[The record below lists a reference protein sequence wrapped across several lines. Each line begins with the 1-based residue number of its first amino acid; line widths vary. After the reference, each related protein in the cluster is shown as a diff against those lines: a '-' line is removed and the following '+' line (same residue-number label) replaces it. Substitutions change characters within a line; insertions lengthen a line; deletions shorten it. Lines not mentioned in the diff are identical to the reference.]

1 MLLSHV
7 PHIQVKIHSECF
19 REQGAG
25 EDIWAKKGGSNLGEG
40 GGRKLQSDKP
50 HNFYSSPNTV
60 IFG

>member
-40 GGRKLQSDKP
+40 GGENYK
-50 HNFYSSPNTV
+50 V
-60 IFG
+60 INLIISTPRQIQ